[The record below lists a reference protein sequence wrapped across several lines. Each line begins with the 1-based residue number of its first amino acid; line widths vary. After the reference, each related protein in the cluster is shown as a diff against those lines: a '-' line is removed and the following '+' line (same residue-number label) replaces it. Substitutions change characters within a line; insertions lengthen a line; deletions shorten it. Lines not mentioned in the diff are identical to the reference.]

1 MWKNVK
7 KILFIALLLFLF
19 LIPTIVYAGSS
30 YYDTDYE
37 RRRQEAISIIKS
49 INPPTDYTRLPETTN
64 APDNTYTEVQ
74 ENSSGTIIFF
84 LFIFAAL
91 LILAVCIIPVLS
103 KRKNEIIQEEK
114 KYDNKPNLNIS
125 SDKFPMNWYN
135 FYYKFIL
142 PISIFVNTISLLN
155 FIINEYLTASEVML
169 NLIINVG
176 YIYFLWFVRKCMK
189 ERKKDTFNYLI
200 INLLLT
206 VFLNIN
212 YTDLISIIS
221 QAIILL
227 LIYFL
232 PQYIYFNKRKEMFIN

>member
-1 MWKNVK
+1 MRKNIL
-7 KILFIALLLFLF
+7 ILFLLFLF
-19 LIPTIVYAGSS
+19 LIPTIIFASSS
-30 YYDTDYE
+30 YYDTIYE
-37 RRRQEAISIIKS
+37 RRRQEAISIIRS
-49 INPPTDYTRLPETTN
+49 ANPTPDYTSLPETTN
-64 APDNTYTEVQ
+64 EPKVTDTEIQ

-84 LFIFAAL
+84 LFILAAL
-91 LILAVCIIPVLS
+91 LILAICIIPTLS

-125 SDKFPMNWYN
+125 SDKLPMNWYN
-135 FYYKFIL
+135 FYYKFSI
-142 PISIFVNTISLLN
+142 PITIFVNTIYLLN
-155 FIINEYLTASEVML
+155 FLINEYLTASEVIL

-189 ERKKDTFNYLI
+189 ERKRDTFNYLI

-221 QAIILL
+221 QAVVLL

-232 PQYIYFNKRKEMFIN
+232 PQYIYFNKRKEIFIN